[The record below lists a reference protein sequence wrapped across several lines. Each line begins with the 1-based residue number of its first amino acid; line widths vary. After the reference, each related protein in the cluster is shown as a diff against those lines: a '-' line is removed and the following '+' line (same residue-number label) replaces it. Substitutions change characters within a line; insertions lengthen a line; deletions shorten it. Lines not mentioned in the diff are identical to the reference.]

1 VSFAPLWFKKWTPQ
15 YFHLF
20 NKSHNYF
27 TILLLPC
34 NSHFLNFL
42 NFMKF
47 LKKLLLIVPALIVA
61 FIIVRLVIAGQS
73 QKAETAFHKDLQ
85 KTIELTSD
93 AFKNGEKM
101 PIEYTAKGANLSP
114 ALQWNNL
121 PTGTKSV
128 AVLVSDYDAPAPF
141 LRLLTVDHWVVYN
154 IPISKM
160 GLEKG
165 VKIEDLNKLDITVG
179 NNISGEAAYTGP
191 APPMGVHEYFFRVY
205 ALSTDRITVPTPT
218 KQAVMEAING
228 KILAYGELVG
238 KF

>member
-1 VSFAPLWFKKWTPQ
+1 MKFSKKW
-15 YFHLF
+15 
-20 NKSHNYF
+20 
-27 TILLLPC
+27 
-34 NSHFLNFL
+34 
-42 NFMKF
+42 
-47 LKKLLLIVPALIVA
+47 LLIIPALIVA

-85 KTIELTSD
+85 KTIALTSD

-101 PIEYTAKGANLSP
+101 PSEYTGKGANLSP
-114 ALQWNNL
+114 ALQWANL

-154 IPISKM
+154 IPVNKTS
-160 GLEKG
+160 LEKG
-165 VKIEDLNKLDITVG
+165 VKTQDLNKLDIAVG

-191 APPMGVHEYFFRVY
+191 APPMGVHAYFFRVY
-205 ALSTDRITVPTPT
+205 ALSTDRLAVPTPT
-218 KQAVMEAING
+218 KQAVMDAMNG

-238 KF
+238 TF

>member
-1 VSFAPLWFKKWTPQ
+1 
-15 YFHLF
+15 
-20 NKSHNYF
+20 
-27 TILLLPC
+27 
-34 NSHFLNFL
+34 
-42 NFMKF
+42 MKF
-47 LKKLLLIVPALIVA
+47 SKKLLLIIPALIVA

-73 QKAETAFHKDLQ
+73 QKAEVAFHKDLQ

-101 PIEYTAKGANLSP
+101 PIEYTAKGANISP

-160 GLEKG
+160 NLEKG
-165 VKIEDLNKLDITVG
+165 VKTADLNKLDIAVG

-191 APPMGVHEYFFRVY
+191 APPMGVHEYIFRVY
-205 ALSTDRITVPTPT
+205 ALSSDRLAVPTPT
-218 KQAVMEAING
+218 KQAVMEAMNG

-238 KF
+238 TF